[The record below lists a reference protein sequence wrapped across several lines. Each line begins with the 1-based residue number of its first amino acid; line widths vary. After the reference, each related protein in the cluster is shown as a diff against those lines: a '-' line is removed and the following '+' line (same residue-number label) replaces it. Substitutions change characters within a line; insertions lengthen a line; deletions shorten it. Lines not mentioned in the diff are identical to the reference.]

1 MNEPKVELVQAQ
13 GLTIN
18 FPSVGAPVTVRAE
31 GDEIVVLVRL
41 TLRPRD
47 NVMNVDFDVSTSGD
61 GAAVSSLD
69 KDTPPD
75 FTRHW
80 RAPVPGLG
88 G

>member
-1 MNEPKVELVQAQ
+1 
-13 GLTIN
+13 
-18 FPSVGAPVTVRAE
+18 
-31 GDEIVVLVRL
+31 
-41 TLRPRD
+41 
-47 NVMNVDFDVSTSGD
+47 MNVDFDVSTSGD